1 MISWIQRNFQQH
13 FRAVFGVLLAVTIIS
28 FIMVINAGPG
38 LGRAGPKVAKRIFF
52 NVDLEQAGMASRIF
66 GDASLSAQLQGDVS
80 NLDGNQL
87 QSYGFQRVAALALA
101 DQLKLPAPTEQEVA
115 AYIKTLRA
123 FAGSD
128 GSFDPSLYA
137 AFRDSLRTNNR
148 VSETDVARVLNDD
161 LRIAHVRALLA
172 GPGYVLPDEVRD
184 QLVRARS
191 TWTIAVATLDYAAYK
206 PEIPAPEDA
215 VKRFYDDNAFRY
227 VVPDRIGVD
236 YVEFPAADFLSQV
249 KVSDAEVRAYY
260 DENSSRF
267 PAPPK
272 KESGD
277 KAALKLD
284 ATAPADPNAD
294 FAAVRP
300 QVELALRT
308 ERAQQLSAKAAA
320 DLTVEIYDQKLKPG
334 AADFAALL
342 ASHHLSL
349 KSVPPFDRNS
359 PPTNPAWS
367 PQIVD
372 QAMRLSADKLET
384 DPLSTATGTVVLFW
398 RETVP
403 SYQATFA
410 QAREQVIA
418 DYRENERRK
427 RFVDLGR
434 NLRGLLEARVK
445 AGDTFAKAAAAAS
458 VDPAQPKLDVKE
470 FPPFTRQQPP
480 ADLNPAV
487 QNVLDQI
494 APGQVSD
501 MLIAQNKGY
510 LVYAQDRKLP
520 DLSETGAPYAVAH
533 AQLAQLT
540 AGFNQELYLNQLT
553 AQELKKTGPVTP

>member
-1 MISWIQRNFQQH
+1 MISWIQRNFQKH

-28 FIMVINAGPG
+28 FVMVIGAGPG
-38 LGRAGPKVAKRIFF
+38 LGRAGPKVAKRLFF
-52 NVDLEQAGMASRIF
+52 NVDLEQAGVSSRVF
-66 GDASLSAQLQGDVS
+66 GDASLSAQLQGAAG

-87 QSYGFQRVAALALA
+87 QSYGLQRVAALTLA
-101 DQLKLPAPTEQEVA
+101 DQLKLPAPTTQEVA
-115 AYIKTLRA
+115 DYIKTLRA
-123 FAGSD
+123 FAGPD
-128 GSFDPSLYA
+128 GSFDASLYA
-137 AFRDSLRTNNR
+137 AFRDSLRTSQR
-148 VSETDVARVLNDD
+148 VSEVDVARVLNDD
-161 LRIAHVRALLA
+161 LRIAHVRTLLA

-191 TWTIAVATLDYAAYK
+191 TWTLAVATLDYAAYK
-206 PEIPAPEDA
+206 PDVPAPEDA
-215 VKRFYDDNAFRY
+215 LKRFYDDNTFRY
-227 VVPDRIGVD
+227 VVPDRVGVD
-236 YVEFPAADFLSQV
+236 YVEFPGAAFLDQV
-249 KVSDAEVRAYY
+249 HVTDAEVRAYY

-272 KESGD
+272 KDSGD
-277 KAALKLD
+277 KGALKLD
-284 ATAPADPNAD
+284 STAPSNPDAD

-334 AADFAALL
+334 APDFAALL
-342 ASHHLSL
+342 ASHNLTL
-349 KSVPPFDRNS
+349 KTVPPFDRDT

-372 QAMRLSADKLET
+372 QALRLSAQKLES
-384 DPLSTATGTVVLFW
+384 DPLPTATGTVVLFW

-410 QAREQVIA
+410 QARERVIA
-418 DYRENERRK
+418 DYKENERRK

-434 NLRGLLEARVK
+434 TLRGLLETRVK

-470 FPPFTRQQPP
+470 YPPFTRQQPP

-510 LVYAQDRKLP
+510 LVYVQDRKLP
-520 DLSETGAPYAVAH
+520 DLSETGAPYAVVR

-553 AQELKKTGPVTP
+553 AQELKKTEPASR